1 MKISYYKV
9 YEQKENSD
17 EDKKEKIDI
26 NFKDI
31 VDNIIKNQHAYS
43 SEFIAKILK
52 DVYVFVKINSTD
64 LIKKIN
70 TQDLSV
76 TEIQSILDKDESI
89 GFSSY
94 FIIKN
99 NIIGYGP
106 TLLSAKINRFYSY
119 INSSYM
125 DASNGHII
133 FEPICKNVTAETAMK
148 LEFIGKTTIKVEAKS
163 SGVLGFFG
171 ISGVN
176 EELLD
181 CLEITI
187 KPKRGKNI
195 KKLTQYLI
203 ENKMNEIEKM
213 KFMAKEEMADHAVEL
228 YLDENILCDH
238 VDHKVSSEI
247 PFAMESRYQNSK
259 KIIKELLKQ

>member
-9 YEQKENSD
+9 FEQKENTNN
-17 EDKKEKIDI
+17 DKKEKIDI
-26 NFKDI
+26 NFKEI
-31 VDNIIKNQHAYS
+31 VDKIIKEQQAYS
-43 SEFIAKILK
+43 SEFVAKILK

-70 TQDLSV
+70 QQNLSV
-76 TEIQSILDKDESI
+76 TEIQSILDEDESI

-125 DASNGHII
+125 DANNGHIV

-148 LEFIGKTTIKVEAKS
+148 FEYIGKTTIKVEAKNS
-163 SGVLGFFG
+163 EVLKFLGV
-171 ISGVN
+171 SGVN

-181 CLEITI
+181 CLEIVI

-195 KKLTQYLI
+195 KKLTQRLI
-203 ENKMNEIEKM
+203 RNDMSEIEMM

-238 VDHKVSSEI
+238 INHKVSSEI
-247 PFAMESRYQNSK
+247 HLAMESKYQNSQKTIK
-259 KIIKELLKQ
+259 KLLKE

>member
-9 YEQKENSD
+9 FEQKENANN
-17 EDKKEKIDI
+17 DKKETIDV
-26 NFKDI
+26 NFKKI
-31 VDNIIKNQHAYS
+31 VDKIIKEQQAYS
-43 SEFIAKILK
+43 SEFIAKVLK
-52 DVYVFVKINSTD
+52 NVYVFVKINSTD

-70 TQDLSV
+70 KQNLSV

-106 TLLSAKINRFYSY
+106 TLLSAKINRFDNY

-125 DASNGHII
+125 DASNGRIV
-133 FEPICKNVTAETAMK
+133 FEPICKNVTAETAMTLK
-148 LEFIGKTTIKVEAKS
+148 YIGKTTVKVEAKGS
-163 SGVLGFFG
+163 KVLKFLGV
-171 ISGVN
+171 SGVN

-181 CLEITI
+181 CLEIVI

-195 KKLTQYLI
+195 KKLTQSLI
-203 ENKMNEIEKM
+203 TKDMSEVEMI

-238 VDHKVSSEI
+238 IDHKVSSQI
-247 PFAMESRYQNSK
+247 PFAMENKYQDSK
-259 KIIKELLKQ
+259 QTIKKLLKK